1 MSAAA
6 QEDRHTE
13 DRASMLGG
21 TTPDQSIAPDTDE
34 LGLTPDEF
42 KAAFRNHAAGVAVIT
57 ADAGNGPVG
66 MTATSVF
73 SISATPP
80 LLVFSASELSSSTPT
95 LTEADTVVV
104 HLLGSDDLDL
114 AVLCATSGI
123 DRFADTSMWARLDSG
138 EPYFPNVHAWIR
150 GRIVNKLKA
159 GSSTLFVVKALE
171 SFSAASAGADHP
183 KANAQ
188 PLVYHNRTW
197 HGLSHESTIDRN

>member
-1 MSAAA
+1 MTIDTNENLAKLAGVEQA
-6 QEDRHTE
+6 
-13 DRASMLGG
+13 
-21 TTPDQSIAPDTDE
+21 IAPDTSE
-34 LGLTPDEF
+34 LGLTPEEF
-42 KAAFRNHAAGVAVIT
+42 KTAFRDHAAGVAVIT

-104 HLLGSDDLDL
+104 HLLGSDDLGL
-114 AVLCATSGI
+114 AVLCATSGV
-123 DRFADTSMWARLDSG
+123 DRFADTSQWARLATG

-150 GRIVNKLKA
+150 GRVVNKLQA
-159 GSSTLFVVKALE
+159 GSSTLFVVNALE
-171 SFSAASAGADHP
+171 SFSASTAGPDHP
-183 KANAQ
+183 QANAR

-197 HGLSHESTIDRN
+197 HHLCEQSTVKP

>member
-1 MSAAA
+1 MTTQNTHVNRMA
-6 QEDRHTE
+6 QISGVE
-13 DRASMLGG
+13 
-21 TTPDQSIAPDTDE
+21 QSIAPDPSE

-42 KAAFRNHAAGVAVIT
+42 KTAFRNHAAGVAVIT

-73 SISATPP
+73 SISAAPP

-104 HLLGSDDLDL
+104 HLLGSDDLDI

-123 DRFADTSMWARLDSG
+123 DRFADTSIWSRLETG

-150 GRIVNKLKA
+150 GRVVNKLKA
-159 GSSTLFVVKALE
+159 GSSTLFVVNALE
-171 SFSAASAGADHP
+171 SFSASTAGSDHP
-183 KANAQ
+183 KANAN
-188 PLVYHNRTW
+188 PLV
-197 HGLSHESTIDRN
+197 

>member
-1 MSAAA
+1 MDNKHT
-6 QEDRHTE
+6 QESSL
-13 DRASMLGG
+13 AG
-21 TTPDQSIAPDTDE
+21 TTSIEQSIAPDPSD

-42 KAAFRNHAAGVAVIT
+42 KTAFRNHAAGVAVIT
-57 ADAGNGPVG
+57 ADAGDGPVG

-104 HLLGSDDLDL
+104 HLLGSDDIDL

-123 DRFADTSMWARLDSG
+123 DRFADTSMWSRLETG

-150 GRIVNKLKA
+150 GRVVNKLKA
-159 GSSTLFVVKALE
+159 GSSTLFVVNAIE
-171 SFSAASAGADHP
+171 SFSASTADAPHP
-183 KANAQ
+183 KADAK

-197 HGLSHESTIDRN
+197 HHLSEASTLPRP

>member
-1 MSAAA
+1 MTT
-6 QEDRHTE
+6 HTTHE
-13 DRASMLGG
+13 GHVSGVE
-21 TTPDQSIAPDTDE
+21 QSLAPDPSE

-57 ADAGNGPVG
+57 ADAGSGPVG

-73 SISATPP
+73 SISAAPP

-123 DRFADTSMWARLDSG
+123 DRFEDSSLWSRLDTG

-150 GRIVNKLKA
+150 GRVVNKLKA
-159 GSSTLFVVKALE
+159 GTSTLFVVNALE
-171 SFSAASAGADHP
+171 SFSASASVPDHP
-183 KANAQ
+183 KADAT

-197 HGLSHESTIDRN
+197 HHLSHASTITAP

>member
-1 MSAAA
+1 MDAQNTQDHSLADVSAVQQA
-6 QEDRHTE
+6 
-13 DRASMLGG
+13 L
-21 TTPDQSIAPDTDE
+21 APDPSE
-34 LGLTPDEF
+34 LGLTPEEF
-42 KAAFRNHAAGVAVIT
+42 KTAFRNHAAGVAVIT
-57 ADAGNGPVG
+57 ADAGRGPVG

-123 DRFADTSMWARLDSG
+123 DRFADTSLWSRLETG

-150 GRIVNKLKA
+150 GRVVN
-159 GSSTLFVVKALE
+159 
-171 SFSAASAGADHP
+171 
-183 KANAQ
+183 
-188 PLVYHNRTW
+188 
-197 HGLSHESTIDRN
+197 

>member
-1 MSAAA
+1 MTMHNTNARTIA
-6 QEDRHTE
+6 DV
-13 DRASMLGG
+13 
-21 TTPDQSIAPDTDE
+21 TPVDQALAPDSRE
-34 LGLTPDEF
+34 LGLTPEQF
-42 KAAFRNHAAGVAVIT
+42 KMAFRNHAAGVAVIT

-95 LTEADTVVV
+95 LTEAATVVV

-123 DRFADTSMWARLDSG
+123 DRFADTSIWSRLETG

-150 GRIVNKLKA
+150 GRVVNKLKA
-159 GSSTLFVVKALE
+159 GTSTLFVVTALE
-171 SFSAASAGADHP
+171 SFSASSATPDHP
-183 KANAQ
+183 KANAN

-197 HGLSHESTIDRN
+197 HHLSPTSTITRP

>member
-1 MSAAA
+1 MNANDTQGHDFADVTSVH
-6 QEDRHTE
+6 QP
-13 DRASMLGG
+13 L
-21 TTPDQSIAPDTDE
+21 APDPSE
-34 LGLTPDEF
+34 LGLSPEDF
-42 KAAFRNHAAGVAVIT
+42 KTAFRNHAAGVAVVT

-95 LTEADTVVV
+95 LTEAQTVIV

-123 DRFADTSMWARLDSG
+123 DRFADTSVWSRLETG

-150 GRIVNKLKA
+150 GRVVNKLKA
-159 GSSTLFVVKALE
+159 GSSTLFVVNALE
-171 SFSAASAGADHP
+171 SFSASTSASGHP
-183 KANAQ
+183 KAEAN

-197 HGLSHESTIDRN
+197 HHLSEGSTITQP

>member
-1 MSAAA
+1 MDIQHSH
-6 QEDRHTE
+6 D
-13 DRASMLGG
+13 S
-21 TTPDQSIAPDTDE
+21 SIADVVSAEQALAPDSRE
-34 LGLTPDEF
+34 LGLSPEEF
-42 KAAFRNHAAGVAVIT
+42 KTAFRNHAAGVAVIT

-95 LTEADTVVV
+95 LTEAETVVV

-123 DRFADTSMWARLDSG
+123 DRFADASLWSRLETG

-150 GRIVNKLKA
+150 GRVVNKLKA
-159 GSSTLFVVKALE
+159 GSSTLFVVNALE
-171 SFSAASAGADHP
+171 SFSASATGSEHP
-183 KANAQ
+183 KANAN

-197 HGLSHESTIDRN
+197 HHLSEGSTIMQP

>member
-1 MSAAA
+1 MNVQKTHHENVADVIAEDQIAAD
-6 QEDRHTE
+6 E
-13 DRASMLGG
+13 
-21 TTPDQSIAPDTDE
+21 SIE

-104 HLLGSDDLDL
+104 HLLGHEDLDL

-123 DRFADTSMWARLDSG
+123 DRFADTSMWSRLDTG

-150 GRIVNKLKA
+150 GRVVNKLKA
-159 GSSTLFVVKALE
+159 GSSTLFVVNALE
-171 SFSAASAGADHP
+171 SFSASRAGSEHP
-183 KANAQ
+183 KAYAN

-197 HGLSHESTIDRN
+197 HHLSHNSTITKPSE

>member
-1 MSAAA
+1 MTIHTN
-6 QEDRHTE
+6 EDLAKLAGVE
-13 DRASMLGG
+13 
-21 TTPDQSIAPDTDE
+21 QSIAPDPSD

-42 KAAFRNHAAGVAVIT
+42 KMAFRNHAAGVAVIT

-80 LLVFSASELSSSTPT
+80 LLVFSASDLSSSTPT

-123 DRFADTSMWARLDSG
+123 DRFADTSQWSRLSTG

-150 GRIVNKLKA
+150 GRVVNKLKA
-159 GSSTLFVVKALE
+159 GSSTLFVVNALE
-171 SFSAASAGADHP
+171 SFSASAAGSDHP
-183 KANAQ
+183 KADAK

-197 HGLSHESTIDRN
+197 HHLTESSTLDRP